1 MYRCLWQSILSLQ
14 VPARR
19 LGDSEERVA
28 GDLGRD
34 AGGSLGAA
42 YRGSSPANFGEMKSS
57 PNLVLLCATASI
69 IIVVITMILS
79 IVMAMICCV
88 GTS

>member
-19 LGDSEERVA
+19 LGDSERVA
-28 GDLGRD
+28 GELGRD
-34 AGGSLGAA
+34 ALGSLGAD
-42 YRGSSPANFGEMKSS
+42 RGSSPANFGEMKSS

-69 IIVVITMILS
+69 IIVVMTIILS